1 MYYNFNTKRKF
12 VIIGMHVSMNIEGKI
27 KQLKVFQISIIV
39 ASSYVKKKTG
49 IWSTHKQNYDSVLNP
64 FKIATQ
70 KIKIA
75 AIMATVFEHINLK
88 IKDTK
93 EWKER
98 AF

>member
-1 MYYNFNTKRKF
+1 MT
-12 VIIGMHVSMNIEGKI
+12 
-27 KQLKVFQISIIV
+27 
-39 ASSYVKKKTG
+39 
-49 IWSTHKQNYDSVLNP
+49 VLNP

-98 AF
+98 TF